1 LETYIQF
8 VTQKSQL
15 DCFKKKLLESI

>member
-1 LETYIQF
+1 MYIQF

-15 DCFKKKLLESI
+15 DCFKKKLLESIQL